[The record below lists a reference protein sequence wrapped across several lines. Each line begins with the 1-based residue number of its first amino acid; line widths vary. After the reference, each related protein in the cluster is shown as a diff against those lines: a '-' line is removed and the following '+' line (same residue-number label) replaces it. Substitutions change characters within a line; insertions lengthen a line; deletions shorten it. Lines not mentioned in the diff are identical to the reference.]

1 MKRECGIVR
10 AVPKLVKNKNRPRPN
25 RSWRRWLLWS
35 GVAGVLAV
43 VVVCVAYGFWASTFD
58 MHEVREMSERSAVFD
73 MDGKVYSR
81 LQGENRVTVKL
92 GEVSPHFLKAL
103 LSREDTRF
111 YDHHGVD
118 PLGIARA
125 VVRNL
130 TKGSAREGA
139 STLTQQLAR
148 NSYPVGLGSRKSIH
162 RKLLEAFVAARIEQ
176 HYSKDD
182 ILEAY
187 VNRIYFGA
195 TVYGIETA
203 SMTYFGK
210 RAGELTLGEAAMIA
224 GIIRAPSHFSPF
236 KNLKGALRERDT
248 VLARMVKLGKISEG
262 EADKAREGAVKLA
275 KKRPFS
281 AQENYAMDLVQRELD
296 ELLTD
301 EQKVYGG
308 MKIYTTIDPALQ
320 KVAEVSLDADLRKV
334 EGKAGYK
341 HPKKADFSA
350 EAKASQDAPPYL
362 QGALVVIDNASGGI
376 RALVGGRDFS
386 ESQYNRAIASPGTRQ
401 VCSTFKPFVYAAAYG
416 KGMLPGA
423 LVDDGPIGRGEIRG
437 AANWT
442 PGNSDGTYKGNLRA
456 EEGLILSRNTMSVRV
471 GERAGL
477 DEVARVAAAVGLENM
492 PKFPAA
498 YLGTMEGNVL
508 DVTTAYS
515 VFPNH
520 GVRRQSYIIERID
533 DAYGETIYRAAHI
546 QTRAM
551 DAAVSWMVTGAL
563 TKVMERGTA
572 ASAKAMGFTKPA
584 AGKTGTNDDYHDAW
598 FVGYTT
604 ALTCGVW
611 VGLDTPQTIA
621 PRGYGST
628 LALPVW
634 VDVMKGAS
642 PQRYP
647 ARDFQPPEP
656 LRRAIVCAV
665 SNELATVGCDRAGT
679 AYETELPESRVP
691 REACSVHR
699 GGVMADV
706 ERGDDGERRRTVP
719 QSIFRSFKK
728 FFGGD

>member
-1 MKRECGIVR
+1 V
-10 AVPKLVKNKNRPRPN
+10 
-25 RSWRRWLLWS
+25 WS
-35 GVAGVLAV
+35 GGLALLAV
-43 VVVCVAYGFWASTFD
+43 VLVCVTYGFWASSFD
-58 MHEVREMSERSAVFD
+58 MHQVREMSERSSVFD
-73 MDGKVYSR
+73 VDGKVYSR
-81 LQGENRVTVKL
+81 LQGENRVTVRL
-92 GEVSPHFLKAL
+92 GEVSPHFVKAL

-111 YDHHGVD
+111 YDHRGVD
-118 PLGIARA
+118 PIGIARA
-125 VVRNL
+125 VVRNV
-130 TKGSAREGA
+130 TRGAAQQGA

-148 NSYPVGLGSRKSIH
+148 NSFPQGLGSRKSIH

-203 SMTYFGK
+203 SQTYFGK
-210 RAGELTLGEAAMIA
+210 RAAALTLGEAAMIA

-236 KNLKGALRERDT
+236 KNLKGAMRERDT

-262 EADKAREGAVKLA
+262 EADKAREGAVTLA
-275 KKRPFS
+275 KRRPFA
-281 AQENYAMDLVQRELD
+281 AQENYAMDLVLRELD

-301 EQKVYGG
+301 EQKAYGG

-320 KVAEVSLDADLRKV
+320 KVAEVSLEAELRKI
-334 EGKAGYK
+334 EGKPGYK

-350 EAKASQDAPPYL
+350 EAKAAQDAPPYL
-362 QGALVVIDNASGGI
+362 QGALVVIDNGSGGI

-386 ESQYNRAIASPGTRQ
+386 ESQYNRAIVSPGGRQ
-401 VCSTFKPFVYAAAYG
+401 VCSTFKPFVYAAAFG
-416 KGMLPGA
+416 KGMLPGS
-423 LVDDGPIGRGEIRG
+423 LVDDGAIGRGEIRG

-442 PGNSDGTYKGNLRA
+442 PGNSDGTYKGPLRA

-477 DEVARVAAAVGLENM
+477 DEVGRVAAAVGLENM
-492 PKFPAA
+492 PKFPAS
-498 YLGTMEGNVL
+498 YLGVMEANVL
-508 DVTTAYS
+508 DVTAAYS
-515 VFPNH
+515 VFANN

-533 DAYGETIYRAAHI
+533 DANGETIYRAAHV
-546 QTRAM
+546 QTLAL
-551 DAAVSWMVTGAL
+551 DPAVSWMVTGAL

-572 ASAKAMGFTKPA
+572 ASAQKMGFTKPA

-621 PRGYGST
+621 PRAYGAA

-634 VDVMKGAS
+634 VGVMNGAP

-647 ARDFQPPEP
+647 ARTFQPPVP
-656 LRRAIVCAV
+656 LRRATVCSI
-665 SNELATVGCDRAGT
+665 SNELATAGCERAGT
-679 AYETELPESRVP
+679 AYSADLPESRVP
-691 REACSVHR
+691 HEACAIHQ
-699 GGVMADV
+699 GGRVADV
-706 ERGDDGERRRTVP
+706 ERGADGLPKRTVP